1 MPSSKSFEELFEE
14 VKDFYDIVEVVSS
27 YVKLKKVGRN
37 YVGLCPFHSE
47 KTPSFTV
54 SPEKQIFKCFGCG
67 AGGDVIT
74 FYMKI
79 KGLSFKE
86 ALFELAEKAGIEVDP
101 KEFKKRKIDKSL
113 VEINYKVAKY
123 YHHLLFS
130 HSEAERARQYLQ
142 NRGLS
147 EDTIKKFMIG
157 FAPSEGRVL
166 AGYLR
171 ASLEN
176 IQKVDELGIVKK
188 STDGS
193 YLDLFRERIIFPIF
207 NLKGECVGFGGRAL
221 SPEVEPKYLNTP
233 DSPVY
238 KKSEVLYGLFQ
249 AKDFIKKENKA
260 YLVEGY
266 FDFLSLWEKGIKN
279 ITATCGTAL
288 TERHVKVL
296 KKFSENWTILYD
308 GDQAGKKAAVRA
320 ISLFLKDGLLP
331 KCIVLP
337 SEEDPDSFARKFA
350 SPEILKEELGKR
362 EKSAIEFVINF
373 YEPIFSE
380 SPLKAYREVLEVF
393 SVVEDPFLKRE
404 IVKEL
409 SFALDIPE
417 DEIRRGFLQLKRG
430 EKQKIKASSLEGDQK
445 GREEESLKIIAQ
457 FIYNHPEYL
466 EKLEKNGLIDL
477 LKLKESCYSNF
488 VQLLIQ
494 KIKEGKLDL
503 QYLPDPQFQEFLS
516 ELVFSPPFENPE
528 EVFLHLKNYIR
539 NNLKRLEVKK
549 ILENLKFFEKLGKK
563 EEVERCLLLLKNS
576 LSFQGR

>member
-1 MPSSKSFEELFEE
+1 MPSSKSLEELFEQ
-14 VKDFYDIVEVVSS
+14 VKEYYDIVDLVSS

-67 AGGDVIT
+67 AGGDVVT

-79 KGLSFKE
+79 KGLTFKE

-101 KEFKKRKIDKSL
+101 KEFKKKKVDKSL
-113 VEINYKVAKY
+113 VEINYRVARY

-130 HSEAERARQYLQ
+130 HSEAGRAREYLQ

-147 EDTIKKFMIG
+147 EATIKKFMIG
-157 FAPSEGRVL
+157 FAPSEGRVV

-171 ASLEN
+171 ASLEDLK
-176 IQKVDELGIVKK
+176 KVDVLGIVKK
-188 STDGS
+188 SSDGS
-193 YLDLFRERIIFPIF
+193 YLDLFRNRIIFPIF

-221 SPEVEPKYLNTP
+221 SPEAEPKYLNTP

-238 KKSEVLYGLFQ
+238 KKSEILYGLFHS
-249 AKDFIKKENKA
+249 KDFIKKENRG

-266 FDFLSLWEKGIKN
+266 FDFLSLWEKEIKN
-279 ITATCGTAL
+279 IAATCGTAL
-288 TERHVKVL
+288 TERHVKIL
-296 KKFSENWTILYD
+296 KKFSENWVILYD

-320 ISLFLKDGLLP
+320 ISLFLKEGLLP
-331 KCIVLP
+331 RCIELP
-337 SEEDPDSFARKFA
+337 SEDDPDSFARKFA
-350 SPEILKEELGKR
+350 SPESLKEELTRR
-362 EKSAIEFVINF
+362 EKSAVEFVIAF
-373 YEPIFSE
+373 YEPVFSE
-380 SPLKAYREVLEVF
+380 SPLKAYREVLDVF
-393 SVVEDPFLKRE
+393 SVVEDPFLKQE

-430 EKQKIKASSLEGDQK
+430 ERQKIEEGSLEVEKK
-445 GREEESLKIIAQ
+445 GKEDECLKIIAQ

-466 EKLEKNGLIDL
+466 EKLEESGLIDL

-488 VQLLIQ
+488 VQVLIQ
-494 KIKEGKLDL
+494 KIKEGQVDL
-503 QYLPDPQFQEFLS
+503 HYFPDPQFQEFLS
-516 ELVFSPPFENPE
+516 EIIFSPPFENPE
-528 EVFLHLKNYIR
+528 ETFLHLIRYIKI
-539 NNLKRLEVKK
+539 NLKKLQVKK
-549 ILENLKFFEKLGKK
+549 ILENLQFFEKLGKK
-563 EEVERCLLLLKNS
+563 EEVERCLFLLKDS
-576 LSFQGR
+576 LSF